1 MKPER
6 RRRHHSCIS
15 CNLREWITTSAVF
28 VAAVVAFSALYKA
41 PSVEQLAIVDTQISR
56 CPENSLACRDSFDFF
71 SDVNDNEW
79 IVRKEIARTRIHNAY
94 PDSPIKHAGTPT
106 TWYQENWDPDWSCAA
121 EQKVGNTGDGHKW
134 VCDPH
139 RISPDC
145 IAYSVGSNGDFSFEM
160 ALHEQ
165 LPSCDIHIF
174 DFTDYTSNMPRRL
187 KAHFHPWGLRP
198 SYDTNTSE
206 WDTAFSTQP
215 WSDPKRPNLQFKTLK
230 ETMEILGH
238 ERVDLFKIDC
248 EGCEW
253 QSYED
258 WTKADLR
265 QILVEV
271 HDSPPAVVNDFFLKL
286 HHAGFVIF
294 HKEPN
299 TQFSFGRCQEIGFF
313 KMAKSFFSDTDT
325 K

>member
-1 MKPER
+1 MKPEPR
-6 RRRHHSCIS
+6 RRRHTMLSFFF
-15 CNLREWITTSAVF
+15 LATVVVF
-28 VAAVVAFSALYKA
+28 LSLYKA
-41 PSVEQLAIVDTQISR
+41 PNADQLAIVDTEISR
-56 CPENSLACRDSFDFF
+56 CQNSLACRDSFGFF
-71 SDVNDNEW
+71 SDVSNKEW
-79 IVRKEIARTRIHNAY
+79 ILRREIARNRIHNAY
-94 PDSPIKHAGTPT
+94 PESPTKHAGTPT
-106 TWYQENWDPDWSCAA
+106 TWYQENWDPDFSCAA
-121 EQKVGNTGDGHKW
+121 EEKVGPTGDGHKW

-139 RISPDC
+139 RVRTDC

-160 ALHEQ
+160 ALQQH

-174 DFTDYTSNMPRRL
+174 DFTDYTSNMPRGL
-187 KAHFHPWGLRP
+187 KTKAHFHSWGLRP
-198 SYDTNTSE
+198 SYYTNTTE

-215 WSDPKRPNLQFKTLK
+215 WSDPKRPNLKFKTLK
-230 ETMEILGH
+230 ETMEVLGH
-238 ERVDLFKIDC
+238 DRVDLFKIDC

-253 QSYED
+253 QSYQD

-286 HHAGFVIF
+286 HNAGFVIF

-299 TQFSFGRCQEIGFF
+299 TQFSFGKCQEIGLF
-313 KMAKSFFSDTDT
+313 KMAQSFFSYT